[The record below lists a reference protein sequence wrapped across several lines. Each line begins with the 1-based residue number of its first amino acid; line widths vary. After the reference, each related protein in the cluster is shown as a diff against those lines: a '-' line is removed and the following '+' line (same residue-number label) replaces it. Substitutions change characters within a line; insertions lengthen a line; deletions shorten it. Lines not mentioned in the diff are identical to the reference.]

1 MFSSSVV
8 NYWKCCN
15 FPYLSLVLIKPTSDK
30 VTMSKLLLLSLRGP
44 GNVIKELSLPYAV
57 WTLDVDLSDQRS
69 LTEDGT

>member
-1 MFSSSVV
+1 
-8 NYWKCCN
+8 
-15 FPYLSLVLIKPTSDK
+15 
-30 VTMSKLLLLSLRGP
+30 MSKLLLLSLRGP